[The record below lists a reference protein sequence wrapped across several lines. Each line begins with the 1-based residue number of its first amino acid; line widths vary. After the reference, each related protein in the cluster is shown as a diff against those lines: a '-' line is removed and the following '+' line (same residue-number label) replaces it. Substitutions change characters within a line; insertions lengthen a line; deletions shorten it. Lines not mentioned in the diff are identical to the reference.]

1 MRNTQHGFTLVELLT
16 AVAIVAILAGIA
28 TPTLR
33 QFAANSRTTA
43 TNNSLVSALAI
54 ARSEALR
61 RSVPVTVCS
70 SSDSATCTGT
80 QPLDWSKGWI
90 VFTDGSGTPG
100 TFDPPGDVLLQ
111 AWPAPGGNM
120 SVSGDANFLQYNA
133 RGMASKATTVTF
145 QTWVTGCRGM
155 NISQIVV
162 TVAGSPQNTHIA
174 CP

>member
-1 MRNTQHGFTLVELLT
+1 MRNTQHGFTLIELLT
-16 AVAIVAILAGIA
+16 AIAIVAILAGIA

-33 QFAANSRTTA
+33 QYAANSRTTA
-43 TNNSLVSALAI
+43 ATNSLVSALAT

-70 SSDSATCTGT
+70 STDSQSCAASTT
-80 QPLDWSKGWI
+80 WSTGWI
-90 VFTDGSGTPG
+90 AFTDASGTSGQLDG
-100 TFDPPGDVLLQ
+100 TDVLLQ

-120 SVSGDANFLQYNA
+120 SVTSTNNTLQYNA
-133 RGMASKATTVTF
+133 RGMANLAAAITF
-145 QTWVTGCRGM
+145 NIWVPGCRGS
-155 NISQIVV
+155 NQTQIAV

>member
-33 QFAANSRTTA
+33 QFAATSRTTA
-43 TNNSLVSALAI
+43 ATNSLVSALAT

-61 RSVPVTVCS
+61 RSVPVSVCS
-70 SSDSATCTGT
+70 SNDSQTCAASTT
-80 QPLDWSKGWI
+80 WTTGWI

-100 TFDPPGDVLLQ
+100 LLDGTDVLLQ
-111 AWPAPGGNM
+111 AWPSPGTNI
-120 SVSGDANFLQYNA
+120 SVTADANTLQYNA
-133 RGMASKATTVTF
+133 RGMANLAATVNF
-145 QTWVTGCRGM
+145 LIWVPGCRGP
-155 NISQIVV
+155 NQTQIIV
-162 TVAGSPQNTHIA
+162 TMQGSPHNSHNA

>member
-43 TNNSLVSALAI
+43 ANNSLVSALAT

-61 RSVPVTVCS
+61 RSVPVTVCAS
-70 SSDSATCTGT
+70 SNAATCTGAAAI
-80 QPLDWSKGWI
+80 DWSNGWI
-90 VFTDGSGTPG
+90 AFTDASGTPG
-100 TFDPPGDVLLQ
+100 QLDGTDVLLQ
-111 AWPAPGGNM
+111 AWPAPGGKM
-120 SVSGDANFLQYNA
+120 SVSGDANTLQYNA
-133 RGMASKATTVTF
+133 RGMANLGAKVTF
-145 QTWVTGCRGM
+145 KTWMQGCTGP
-155 NISQIVV
+155 NQIQIVV